1 MIQTTI
7 YLPFD
12 FSTITKFYTY
22 RTAYVCGVEIDNDKN
37 GDLYKEVKAFVEENG
52 YKMDNHICFSTD
64 FGIDF
69 MWSDNTLIVGELTAK
84 NW

>member
-1 MIQTTI
+1 MVFNTI
-7 YLPFD
+7 
-12 FSTITKFYTY
+12 IKFYPY
-22 RTAYVCGVEIDNDKN
+22 RTASVYGVHIENDENKS
-37 GDLYKEVKAFVEENG
+37 LYKEVKAFVEENG